1 MKNTLRGMVDFLN
14 RELDIIVIVVLLRHF
29 FDHQVFSPFQS
40 YHFVKIISVLNQY
53 RSMYNKEIQHALD
66 YHEVTKHSEVGLMTS
81 RHYLDYDNR
90 PMPFK
95 VYLEQSQYP
104 LTNNFPIPDLDS
116 IASISTVKPPV
127 KYESIKNKRS
137 FSVADLSEILFFS
150 AGITRVMSYSYGTYF
165 MRAASATGALYPI
178 ELYVV
183 CGDITPELKAGVYH
197 FGPADFSL
205 TQLRSGDYRHALAST
220 AMARREYETIVTSPL
235 SIIFS
240 SFAWRNSWKY
250 QARSYRHW
258 FWDCGV
264 IIANFLATTASME
277 LPTKLIMGYI
287 DDIVDRLLRLQPLKE
302 ASIVI
307 APIGIGYCPKPDSN
321 TDNNIQKEIADL
333 PIPQV
338 VPMSQGREI
347 DYPDIWKANQNS
359 KLIDRED
366 VESWIDIDPYSII
379 ADESVQAGHR
389 NTSSISKQSTEQR
402 DQKFEAQDS
411 SQVIL
416 SRKEMA
422 DLTVPTIGMTIG
434 EAILRRGSTRRFDKH
449 ASISLP
455 TLFSILDS
463 STRGVPLDV
472 FAGKEGMASSVIDAY
487 LISNNVDGLE
497 PGAYFFNR
505 TLKALDLLKRN
516 ASRQISG
523 YLCLGQPLFS
533 DASAVI
539 FLMADLNKVLD
550 KLGNRG
556 YRVAQLEAGIVAGKI
571 YLSSYAHT
579 IGASGTTFFDDA
591 STEFFAPHSA
601 NKSTMI
607 AVGVGVPAYKAR
619 HGTVLPIRLTKEQL
633 INLQYT

>member
-1 MKNTLRGMVDFLN
+1 
-14 RELDIIVIVVLLRHF
+14 
-29 FDHQVFSPFQS
+29 
-40 YHFVKIISVLNQY
+40 
-53 RSMYNKEIQHALD
+53 MYNKEIQHALD
-66 YHEVTKHSEVGLMTS
+66 YHEVTKHSEVSLMTS

-95 VYLEQSQYP
+95 VYLEQTRYP

-116 IASISTVKPPV
+116 IDSVSTVKPPV
-127 KYESIKNKRS
+127 KYESIKIKKS
-137 FSVADLSEILFFS
+137 VSVADLSEILFFS

-183 CGDITPELKAGVYH
+183 CGDDITPELKAGVYH

-240 SFAWRNSWKY
+240 SLAWRNSWKY

-264 IIANFLATTASME
+264 IIANFLATAASME

-287 DDIVDRLLRLQPLKE
+287 DDIVDKLLRLQPLKE

-321 TDNNIQKEIADL
+321 TDNNIQKEIAVL
-333 PIPQV
+333 PIPQI

-366 VESWIDIDPYSII
+366 VESWIDIDPHSTI
-379 ADESVQAGHR
+379 ADESVSR
-389 NTSSISKQSTEQR
+389 P
-402 DQKFEAQDS
+402 
-411 SQVIL
+411 IL
-416 SRKEMA
+416 SRKQMA
-422 DLTVPTIGMTIG
+422 DLTVPATGMAIG
-434 EAILRRGSTRRFDKH
+434 EAILRRGSTRKFDKH
-449 ASISLP
+449 GSISLP
-455 TLFSILDS
+455 TFFAILDS

-472 FAGKEGMASSVIDAY
+472 FAGKEGMTSSVIDAY

-497 PGAYFFNR
+497 PGGYFYNR
-505 TLKALDLLKRN
+505 TLKAFDLLKRS
-516 ASRQISG
+516 ASRQMSG

-556 YRVAQLEAGIVAGKI
+556 YRVAQLEAGIIAGKI
-571 YLSSYAHT
+571 YLSSYAHS

-591 STEFFAPHSA
+591 STEFFSPHSA

-619 HGTVLPIRLTKEQL
+619 PGTVLPVRLTKEQL